1 MLPEL
6 IGWAFFSFAAVRL
19 AVSAVNTFSRP
30 YLQDVPIACE
40 GGEECTGGELSVLI
54 PARNEEGNIGLLLK
68 DLLESDCNLREI
80 IVYDDRSEDATA
92 EAVKRMAEA
101 DSRIVLIRGDDLPSG
116 WLGKNRACHIM
127 AREATGRKLLFLD
140 ADVRINRSAL
150 SKAVY
155 TMDRQKANLLS
166 IFPRQHMPSVG
177 TRLAVPLMNWIL
189 LSLLPLI
196 AVRKMPQ
203 RSLAAANGQF
213 MLFDAG
219 VYRELQPHGLFRA
232 SAVEDMSI
240 VAEYKKCGFTV
251 STLLGNHDVSCR
263 MYASLG
269 DAIEG
274 FAKNVFRFFG
284 GHAWLAFAFAAATT
298 VAPLWIFLFNGWIAG
313 TVYIAMI
320 LVVRILVSASSRQNI
335 AWNLL
340 LLVPQQVVFWIILF
354 RAYRTRKN
362 KNLKWK
368 GRNIYS

>member
-1 MLPEL
+1 MLLEL
-6 IGWAFFSFAAVRL
+6 IGWAFFLFAAIRL
-19 AVSAVNTFSRP
+19 AVSAVNAFSRP
-30 YLQDVPIACE
+30 YLQDIPPARE
-40 GGEECTGGELSVLI
+40 GGEECPEGELSVLI

-68 DLLESDCNLREI
+68 DLLESGCDLREI
-80 IVYDDRSEDATA
+80 IVYDDRSEDRTA
-92 EAVKRMAEA
+92 EAVKLMAGT
-101 DSRIVLIRGDDLPSG
+101 DTRIVLIRGEELPSG

-127 AREATGRKLLFLD
+127 ASEAAGRKLLFLD

-155 TMDRQKANLLS
+155 TMERQKVSLLS
-166 IFPRQHMPSVG
+166 VFPRQHMPSVE

-189 LSLLPLI
+189 LSLLPLV
-196 AVRKMPQ
+196 AVRKMPHP
-203 RSLAAANGQF
+203 SLAAANGQF

-219 VYRELQPHGLFRA
+219 VYRELQPHSLFRA

-240 VAEYKKCGFTV
+240 VAEYKKRGFAV
-251 STLLGNHDVSCR
+251 STLLGNHDVNCR
-263 MYASLG
+263 MYASLR

-298 VAPLWIFLFNGWIAG
+298 IAPFWIFLFNGWIAG

-320 LVVRILVSASSRQNI
+320 LGVRILVSASSRQNI

-340 LLVPQQVVFWIILF
+340 LLVPQQAVFWVILF

-362 KNLKWK
+362 KDLKWK